1 MKLRGEMIGTKS
13 LSQFGPHRLITN
25 HFLNSLLFSELKYE
39 PDLENFKEVQV
50 VYRVDSSLKIVSL
63 DPCTQALVNE
73 AF

>member
-1 MKLRGEMIGTKS
+1 MKLRGEIIGTKC

-25 HFLNSLLFSELKYE
+25 HFLNSLLSSELKYE
-39 PDLENFKEVQV
+39 PDLEKFKEMQV

-63 DPCTQALVNE
+63 DPCTQALANE